1 MKARFG
7 FLAAIG
13 FGGLLAVPW
22 SAREW
27 PAATPAL
34 AAEASPVQD
43 EAPSDRRFW
52 RGWRLLLASDP
63 AEPSPPPTPP
73 PPAVAVPAEV
83 GTDAEEQLLLRRAL
97 GREVFS
103 PAYAAFENA
112 AGRLAD
118 EAAGRC
124 GGTSA
129 NVALRRA
136 WREAMTT
143 WQRVQHFRAGPVEE
157 ANRRLR
163 IHWFPDS
170 NNAVER
176 GLRQWLRGSQAITQA
191 AIASTSAGAQ
201 GLPALE
207 QLIFVAEPMTAGSR
221 GCLLTAAIA
230 DNLHVMAD
238 AVAQPWGEGGATLE
252 GFVTGGDPFLGPG
265 DVLVALFEA
274 IVVQAEFIADR
285 KLGPALRLGEAS
297 VLESPLAMHSRENLA
312 ANVEALQALAGT
324 GEDNAYR
331 LYDYLERAHGEGA
344 LAGQLAALITRL
356 QGQLAGLEDTLER
369 AVGNGDTEPLSR
381 LRAGFRELRQR
392 GEEAAVAAGVNLGFN
407 SEDGD

>member
-1 MKARFG
+1 MKAR
-7 FLAAIG
+7 LRLPAAIG
-13 FGGLLAVPW
+13 FAGFLAVLW
-22 SAREW
+22 AAREW
-27 PAATPAL
+27 PAAAPAL
-34 AAEASPVQD
+34 AVEASPE
-43 EAPSDRRFW
+43 EAPSDRPFW

-63 AEPSPPPTPP
+63 AEPPPPPTAP

-83 GTDAEEQLLLRRAL
+83 GTDEEEQRLLLRAL
-97 GREVFS
+97 GREVLS
-103 PAYAAFENA
+103 PAYAGFESA

-118 EAAGRC
+118 EAVGRC
-124 GGTSA
+124 GAGG

-136 WREAMTT
+136 WREAMTA

-207 QLIFVAEPMTAGSR
+207 QLIFAAEPMTAGSR
-221 GCLLTAAIA
+221 SCLLTAAIA

-252 GFVTGGDPFLGPG
+252 GFVTGGAPFLGPG

-285 KLGPALRLGEAS
+285 KIGPALRLGEAS

-344 LAGQLAALITRL
+344 LAAELADLITRL
-356 QGQLAGLEDTLER
+356 QQQLAGLEDTLEGV
-369 AVGNGDTEPLSR
+369 VGKGDTEPLSR

-392 GEEAAVAAGVNLGFN
+392 GEEAAIAAGVNLGFN